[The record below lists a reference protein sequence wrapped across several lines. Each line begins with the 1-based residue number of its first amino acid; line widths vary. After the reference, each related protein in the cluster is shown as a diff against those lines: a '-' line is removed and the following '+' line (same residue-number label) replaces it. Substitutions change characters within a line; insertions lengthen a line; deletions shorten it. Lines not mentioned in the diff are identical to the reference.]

1 MKMSLR
7 HSRGSFLQKK
17 SHFFERG
24 RRFSFLGFSSAL
36 PTRIPVL
43 PSVV

>member
-36 PTRIPVL
+36 PTRVPFL
-43 PSVV
+43 PGVV